1 LYHAKK
7 IITGRE
13 RRERAISPSPGEDQ
27 LLRKTM
33 GEDQLLRKNADSC
46 NQLCFLS
53 LSNPLYQLI

>member
-13 RRERAISPSPGEDQ
+13 RRERAIGEDQ